1 MLTVLFS
8 SIIEGVENLSDLN
21 IRATMKK
28 LLADHGVSGHEHGI
42 AHRLTESFAAFS
54 SEIRIDKVGNLIAK
68 VEGDG
73 QGPRPSVLLAAHMD
87 EIGLMVTKIERG
99 GFLRVTN
106 IGGVDPRTQVAQEVL
121 VHSRHGDFVG
131 IVGSKP
137 PHLTSPEERGKAAPL
152 TDLFIDLGMPEEMVR
167 EKVRVGDTVTVRRD
181 PIELQYD
188 RIAAKSLDNRASIA
202 AVLECLA
209 ELKRLK
215 VGVDVYAVG
224 TVQEERGRI
233 GAGPAAFG
241 VKPDI
246 AIAIDVT
253 FGDMPGA
260 PDDAS
265 FPLDHGPTVLFG
277 PNSHQKITAS
287 LAATAEELNMPYSY
301 EFIQGDSS
309 TDAHLLQVQHEGIAT
324 SLLSIPIRYM
334 HTSVETVCYRDIE
347 RTGKLLAHFIAG
359 IDRAY
364 VEGLSCYLND

>member
-1 MLTVLFS
+1 
-8 SIIEGVENLSDLN
+8 LSDLD
-21 IRATMKK
+21 IRATMKA

-42 AHRLTESFAAFS
+42 AARFTEALAPFTTD
-54 SEIRIDKVGNLIAK
+54 IRIDKIGNLIARI
-68 VEGDG
+68 EGDG
-73 QGPRPSVLLAAHMD
+73 EGPRPSVLLAAHMD

-99 GFLRVTN
+99 GFLRMTN

-121 VHSRHGDFVG
+121 VHTRSGDYVG
-131 IVGSKP
+131 IIGSKP
-137 PHLTSPEERGKAAPL
+137 PHLTTPEERGKAAPL
-152 TDLFIDLGMPEEMVR
+152 TDLFIDLGMPEQMVR
-167 EKVRVGDTVTVRRD
+167 EKVRVGDTVTIRRE
-181 PIELQYD
+181 PLELQYD
-188 RIAAKSLDNRASIA
+188 RIAAKSLDNRASVA

-209 ELKRLK
+209 ELQRLRC
-215 VGVDVYAVG
+215 GVDVYAVG

-253 FGDMPGA
+253 FGDYAGA
-260 PDDAS
+260 PDDAN
-265 FPLDHGPTVLFG
+265 FPLDGGPTILFG
-277 PNSHQKITAS
+277 PNAHQKITKS
-287 LAATAEELNMPYSY
+287 LAETADSLNMPYEY

-309 TDAHLLQVQHEGIAT
+309 TDTHLLQVQHEGIAT
-324 SLLSIPIRYM
+324 GLLSIPIRYM

-364 VEGLSCYLND
+364 VEGLSCYLNA